1 MGKSLLDVVQE
12 LWDMRNGLL
21 ASAMIL
27 VLTSC
32 VPLATPAS
40 IEATPTLP
48 GPVKSTGKLSARL
61 EMLAQLPALRAA
73 SASEQARAL
82 GLPEQGPGSLRRD
95 KEGRILV
102 SIRMSGLAQEQL
114 QELRDAGAVIV
125 NVSEAYRTV
134 TAFMQPP
141 DLTRLASL
149 AAIESIKEELAPGA
163 GGGFVPSPP

>member
-21 ASAMIL
+21 ASAIIL

-40 IEATPTLP
+40 IEATPTLS
-48 GPVKSTGKLSARL
+48 GPVKPTGKLSARL
-61 EMLAQLPALRAA
+61 EMLAHSPALRA
-73 SASEQARAL
+73 SAPDQARAL

-95 KEGRILV
+95 REGRILV

-114 QELRDAGAVIV
+114 QELRDAGAVVV

-134 TAFMQPP
+134 TAFVQPP